1 MQQQAELTRIGRPP
15 TKAPLTKVQG
25 PSTMPSD
32 ISDEDN
38 RLHHTLQS
46 AILTRGECPANWATA

>member
-1 MQQQAELTRIGRPP
+1 MQQQAVLTKIGRPP
-15 TKAPLTKVQG
+15 GKAVLTNGQW
-25 PSTMPSD
+25 PSTVPSD

-46 AILTRGECPANWATA
+46 AFSLGGVPHQLG